1 MKIYTLKLTQILKN
15 TTHCSLQNQIK
26 FKFYLNVT
34 FPSILI
40 ISYIKTVSLPAD
52 PSRFGFFNRV
62 HQRPHPVG
70 VCRVGLHQV
79 DYIEAVCMVLPSVLD
94 FEIVPLSEST
104 SAIIIFEIQI
114 ILEVATIINF
124 SQWVTYTLTAL
135 LRFPLSN
142 LLSNIRVLSCPVC
155 SRPLSSLQ

>member
-1 MKIYTLKLTQILKN
+1 MFVVEIEADVEALELLIPLATPPIPI
-15 TTHCSLQNQIK
+15 IK

-62 HQRPHPVG
+62 HQRPHPIS

-79 DYIEAVCMVLPSVLD
+79 DYIEAVCVVLPSVLD

-124 SQWVTYTLTAL
+124 S
-135 LRFPLSN
+135 
-142 LLSNIRVLSCPVC
+142 
-155 SRPLSSLQ
+155 

>member
-1 MKIYTLKLTQILKN
+1 LFVVDIEADVEALELLIPLATPPIPI
-15 TTHCSLQNQIK
+15 IK

-79 DYIEAVCMVLPSVLD
+79 DYIEAVCVVLPSVLD

-104 SAIIIFEIQI
+104 SPIIIFEIQI

-124 SQWVTYTLTAL
+124 S
-135 LRFPLSN
+135 
-142 LLSNIRVLSCPVC
+142 
-155 SRPLSSLQ
+155 

>member
-1 MKIYTLKLTQILKN
+1 LFVVEIEADVEALELLIPLATPPIPI
-15 TTHCSLQNQIK
+15 IK

-62 HQRPHPVG
+62 HQRPHPIG

-79 DYIEAVCMVLPSVLD
+79 DNVEAVRVVLPSVLD

-104 SAIIIFEIQI
+104 SPIIIFEIQI

-124 SQWVTYTLTAL
+124 S
-135 LRFPLSN
+135 
-142 LLSNIRVLSCPVC
+142 
-155 SRPLSSLQ
+155 

>member
-1 MKIYTLKLTQILKN
+1 MLVVEIEADVEALELLIPLATPPIPIIN
-15 TTHCSLQNQIK
+15 

-52 PSRFGFFNRV
+52 ASRFGFFNRV

-79 DYIEAVCMVLPSVLD
+79 DNIEAVCVVLPCVLN
-94 FEIVPLSEST
+94 FEIVPLGEAT
-104 SAIIIFEIQI
+104 GAIIIFEIQI
-114 ILEVATIINF
+114 VLVVTSIINF
-124 SQWVTYTLTAL
+124 SLDVKKFHTL
-135 LRFPLSN
+135 
-142 LLSNIRVLSCPVC
+142 
-155 SRPLSSLQ
+155 

>member
-1 MKIYTLKLTQILKN
+1 LFVVEIEADVEALELLIPLATPPIPI
-15 TTHCSLQNQIK
+15 IK

-79 DYIEAVCMVLPSVLD
+79 DNVEAVRVVLPSVLD

-104 SAIIIFEIQI
+104 SPIIIFEIQI

-124 SQWVTYTLTAL
+124 S
-135 LRFPLSN
+135 
-142 LLSNIRVLSCPVC
+142 
-155 SRPLSSLQ
+155 

>member
-1 MKIYTLKLTQILKN
+1 MFVVEIEADVEALELLIPLATPPIPI
-15 TTHCSLQNQIK
+15 IK

-40 ISYIKTVSLPAD
+40 ISYIKTVSLPAY

-79 DYIEAVCMVLPSVLD
+79 DYIEAVRVVLPSVLD
-94 FEIVPLSEST
+94 FEIVPLSK
-104 SAIIIFEIQI
+104 SASPIIIFEIQI

-124 SQWVTYTLTAL
+124 S
-135 LRFPLSN
+135 
-142 LLSNIRVLSCPVC
+142 
-155 SRPLSSLQ
+155 

>member
-1 MKIYTLKLTQILKN
+1 MFVVEIEADVEALELLIPLATPPIPI
-15 TTHCSLQNQIK
+15 IK

-79 DYIEAVCMVLPSVLD
+79 DNVEAVRVVLPSVLD

-104 SAIIIFEIQI
+104 SPIIIFEIQI

-124 SQWVTYTLTAL
+124 S
-135 LRFPLSN
+135 
-142 LLSNIRVLSCPVC
+142 
-155 SRPLSSLQ
+155 